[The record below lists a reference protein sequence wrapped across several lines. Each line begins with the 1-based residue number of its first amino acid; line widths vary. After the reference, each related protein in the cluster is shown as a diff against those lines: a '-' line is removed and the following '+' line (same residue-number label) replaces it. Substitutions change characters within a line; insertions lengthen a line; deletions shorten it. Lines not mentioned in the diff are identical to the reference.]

1 MCGGQKGPFVVTVED
16 KPELGLKGFDRAVHD
31 GVVLDNCNTFGQPLK
46 WRALLQARN
55 TLTKGGQSAT
65 QMHACSQYLFMVPP
79 VVAVDFDAKDDHL
92 VNEGHPRRS
101 KWLLRN
107 AVYLRL
113 EAGQAFYEAGPEIVG
128 PEADTLFARQLRARG
143 QAGGT

>member
-1 MCGGQKGPFVVTVED
+1 MVTVED
-16 KPELGLKGFDRAVHD
+16 NPELDLKGFDRSVHD
-31 GVVLDNCNTFGQPLK
+31 GVVLDNCNTFGQLLK
-46 WRALLQARN
+46 WRALPQARN

-65 QMHACSQYLFMVPP
+65 QMYAYSQYLFTVPI
-79 VVAVDFDAKDDHL
+79 VVTVDFGAKDGYLMDAK
-92 VNEGHPRRS
+92 NARRS

-113 EAGQAFYEAGPEIVG
+113 EAGRAFYEAGPEVVG

>member
-1 MCGGQKGPFVVTVED
+1 MY
-16 KPELGLKGFDRAVHD
+16 AY
-31 GVVLDNCNTFGQPLK
+31 
-46 WRALLQARN
+46 
-55 TLTKGGQSAT
+55 
-65 QMHACSQYLFMVPP
+65 SQYLFMVPI
-79 VVAVDFDAKDDHL
+79 VVTVDFDAKDDYRMDKKS
-92 VNEGHPRRS
+92 PRQS

-143 QAGGT
+143 QAGGN